1 MTKTRFLALLSVLA
15 LLASL
20 PLTVALAQ
28 GAPFLVVGEAEVDG
42 EAAMM
47 GTTVV
52 AMSGEGEDAMM
63 WEGMVVDDQGNFS
76 ILVDDG
82 EADAMLSFSIKM
94 GEGDEAMEYM
104 AESAMDVM
112 IGGSGEA
119 SDMVMLAA
127 YSDPDNRPAPA
138 APTKTAQQ
146 EMEAM
151 RGPQGRPGSTAAPGE
166 MGPQG
171 ETGAKGNTGARGPAG
186 PDGAK
191 GDTGDAGPSRRH
203 RLRRQ
208 RRRSRIRR
216 FRRRQGRHRRCR
228 SRRTSRLRWSRWRTG
243 CLRRRSPRHSG
254 PHRSYRRHS
263 SRRRRLHSRPQQ
275 RLTPPPQK
283 RAQATNGNPRG
294 APATGAPLR
303 LPYIEEPLLPVLVT

>member
-94 GEGDEAMEYM
+94 GEGEEAMEYM
-104 AESAMDVM
+104 AESTMDVM

-138 APTKTAQQ
+138 APTKTAEQ

-171 ETGAKGNTGARGPAG
+171 EPGAKGNTGARGPAG

-191 GDTGDAGPSRRH
+191 GDTGPAGSAGSGSAGNAGAPGTAGSDGAKGDTGDAGPAGPPGSGGAAGE
-203 RLRRQ
+203 
-208 RRRSRIRR
+208 
-216 FRRRQGRHRRCR
+216 QGA
-228 SRRTSRLRWSRWRTG
+228 
-243 CLRRRSPRHSG
+243 SG
-254 PHRSYRRHS
+254 GGT
-263 SRRRRLHSRPQQ
+263 LA
-275 RLTPPPQK
+275 LV
-283 RAQATNGNPRG
+283 ALIVAIVGIVAAGG
-294 APATGAPLR
+294 AFIAGR
-303 LPYIEEPLLPVLVT
+303 NSG

>member
-112 IGGSGEA
+112 IGGSGDS

-171 ETGAKGNTGARGPAG
+171 EPGAKGNTGARGPAG

-191 GDTGDAGPSRRH
+191 GDTGPAGSAGSG
-203 RLRRQ
+203 RQ
-208 RRRSRIRR
+208 RRRTRSCR

-228 SRRTSRLRWSRWRTG
+228 SRRTSRLRWSRRRTG
-243 CLRRRSPRHSG
+243 CLRRRNPGLSG

-275 RLTPPPQK
+275 RLTSE
-283 RAQATNGNPRG
+283 ATHPIGNHQG
-294 APATGAPLR
+294 APSSRAPLSFR
-303 LPYIEEPLLPVLVT
+303 PYETGE

>member
-42 EAAMM
+42 EDAMM

-82 EADAMLSFSIKM
+82 EAGAMLSFSIKM
-94 GEGDEAMEYM
+94 GEGDAAMEYM

-151 RGPQGRPGSTAAPGE
+151 RGPQGRPGSTGVPGE

-171 ETGAKGNTGARGPAG
+171 DSGSKGNTGARGPAG
-186 PDGAK
+186 PDGDTGNAGPKGDTGNAGNAGASGSAGSDGAK
-191 GDTGDAGPSRRH
+191 GATGDAGPA
-203 RLRRQ
+203 
-208 RRRSRIRR
+208 
-216 FRRRQGRHRRCR
+216 
-228 SRRTSRLRWSRWRTG
+228 
-243 CLRRRSPRHSG
+243 G
-254 PHRSYRRHS
+254 P
-263 SRRRRLHSRPQQ
+263 P
-275 RLTPPPQK
+275 
-283 RAQATNGNPRG
+283 G
-294 APATGAPLR
+294 APGSAGEQGASGGG
-303 LPYIEEPLLPVLVT
+303 VLAIVALIVAIVGIVAAGGAFIAGRNSG

>member
-42 EAAMM
+42 EDAMM

-63 WEGMVVDDQGNFS
+63 WEGMVVDDKGNFS

-82 EADAMLSFSIKM
+82 EAGAMLSFSIKM
-94 GEGDEAMEYM
+94 GEGEEAMEYM

-138 APTKTAQQ
+138 EPTKTAQQ

-171 ETGAKGNTGARGPAG
+171 EPGAKGNTGARGPAG

-191 GDTGDAGPSRRH
+191 GGTGDTGPAGSAGNAGAAGSAGSAGSDGAKGATGDAGPAGPPGDAGAAGE
-203 RLRRQ
+203 
-208 RRRSRIRR
+208 
-216 FRRRQGRHRRCR
+216 QGA
-228 SRRTSRLRWSRWRTG
+228 
-243 CLRRRSPRHSG
+243 SG
-254 PHRSYRRHS
+254 GGV
-263 SRRRRLHSRPQQ
+263 LAIVA
-275 RLTPPPQK
+275 LIV
-283 RAQATNGNPRG
+283 AIVGIVAAGG
-294 APATGAPLR
+294 AFIAGR
-303 LPYIEEPLLPVLVT
+303 NSG